1 MILEDI
7 KWLLETDLAADTG
20 RDFGKTSTKL
30 TRKILK
36 DTELSRQTLAGFS
49 SGRYWQT
56 QLRISSD
63 RTHQPI
69 RQKLEGRLWVDSGRH
84 QVAPRDRLG
93 SRHWERLREDITE
106 LTRKILTDT
115 EISPDRH

>member
-30 TRKILK
+30 TRKILT

-56 QLRISSD
+56 QLRTSSD
-63 RTHQPI
+63 RTHQST
-69 RQKLEGRLWVDSGRH
+69 RQILEEKSWVDPERR
-84 QVAPRDRLG
+84 QATPVDRFS
-93 SRHWERLREDITE
+93 SRH
-106 LTRKILTDT
+106 
-115 EISPDRH
+115 